1 MRNRRWIVLAAGLM
15 LPAFAA
21 DAQAQDLEIGFK
33 LGAAISNVSFD
44 ADFDAESITTFGG
57 GGHLRLGLTPS
68 ISLQPELLFMRK
80 GYKASELGTEFELN
94 LDYAEIPVLLRIDVP
109 MAAAI
114 RPFVYAGPYGAFEVA
129 CKVEG
134 EDCGDD
140 DDRTTFDFGAV
151 FGAGLGFAA
160 GPGSFVVEGRY
171 DLGLKNLV
179 DDDDGDDAL
188 ELKNR
193 AFGLFIGYAVPLGR

>member
-21 DAQAQDLEIGFK
+21 DAQAQGMEIGFK
-33 LGAAISNVSFD
+33 LGAAITKPSFD
-44 ADFDAESITTFGG
+44 PDFDAESITTFGG
-57 GGHLRLGLTPS
+57 GGHLRLGLSPS

-80 GYKASELGTEFELN
+80 GYKATELGTEFELN

-109 MAAAI
+109 MAAV
-114 RPFVYAGPYGAFEVA
+114 RPFVYAGPHAAFEVA
-129 CKVEG
+129 CKVDD

-140 DDRTTFDFGAV
+140 DDRATFDFGAT

-171 DLGLKNLV
+171 DFGLKNLV
-179 DDDDGDDAL
+179 DDDEEDAL

-193 AFGLFIGYAVPLGR
+193 AFGLFVGYAVPLGR